1 MERTFVLETSLDAV
15 GENQSHRPTMLQDY
29 AKKIHQEEEKE

>member
-15 GENQSHRPTMLQDY
+15 GENQSHRQTVLQDY
-29 AKKIHQEEEKE
+29 VNKIQQKEE